1 MSGSRGGGHGRWI
14 ALLIFC
20 ALTLLVPWRAAA
32 QEQPLRIVV
41 SGPHAAG
48 VSGNAVGE
56 ADRRLETLL
65 RQWIVNELQTHG
77 FAVNGA
83 AADADLRLD
92 VFYLAGATR
101 LTLVLSATEVES
113 GGVVAGGSWTGTID
127 LALVNVVRQA
137 ADAMAG
143 QIRAASAV
151 SRQHPQPPLVLQQLR
166 LRSADQG
173 MAVYLSDELQ
183 LGIIE
188 DGVLHAPFIPLQL
201 GTQLQL
207 RKQLDGYHSDSETIT
222 ITAQYLDVEL
232 AALQP
237 QIDWEFSLSWMPQRW
252 AGAAVGLRRYLLP
265 ERFYAQGTTQLST
278 RYRFAAGSR
287 ASSVLDTRLSAG
299 GYLVALRNGFHLGA
313 SSGAGVTLSLLGGEG
328 TAYWF
333 ADPYLN
339 VFSVSAKWQFARFA
353 PFIQTDLVYYGEA
366 GTGYL
371 VRGTHEYVSAGVL
384 LPWQP

>member
-1 MSGSRGGGHGRWI
+1 MSVSRGGQGRWI
-14 ALLIFC
+14 ALLIIC

-32 QEQPLRIVV
+32 QDQPLRILV

-48 VSGNAVGE
+48 ASDNAAAE
-56 ADRRLETLL
+56 TDRRLETLL
-65 RQWIVNELQTHG
+65 RELIVNELQALG
-77 FAVNGA
+77 FAVDST
-83 AADADLRLD
+83 AADADLQLD

-101 LTLVLSATEVES
+101 LTLVLSVTEVES
-113 GGVVAGGSWTGTID
+113 AGVVAGGSWTGPMD

-137 ADAMAG
+137 AEKLAH
-143 QIRAASAV
+143 QIRAAAAV
-151 SRQHPQPPLVLQQLR
+151 SRRHPQPPLVLQQLR
-166 LRSADQG
+166 LRSVDQG
-173 MAVYLSDELQ
+173 MTVYLSDELQ

-237 QIDWEFSLSWMPQRW
+237 QIDWEISLSWMPQRW